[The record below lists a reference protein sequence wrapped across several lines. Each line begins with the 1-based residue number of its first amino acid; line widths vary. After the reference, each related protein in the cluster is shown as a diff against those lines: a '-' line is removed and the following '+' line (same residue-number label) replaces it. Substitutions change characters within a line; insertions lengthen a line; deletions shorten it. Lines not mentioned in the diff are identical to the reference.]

1 VGQED
6 PDLSEAVRVQ
16 KSELEGKLRSLTE
29 ELQGYWTEWDKF
41 VERGSE
47 AERGR
52 VRDQMV
58 DLLNR
63 RKYIANLVRDVGL
76 ALEGGE
82 QASARQ

>member
-1 VGQED
+1 
-6 PDLSEAVRVQ
+6 
-16 KSELEGKLRSLTE
+16 
-29 ELQGYWTEWDKF
+29 
-41 VERGSE
+41 
-47 AERGR
+47 
-52 VRDQMV
+52 MV